1 MRKDYGGL
9 LDRAR
14 QIANLGLEIMTQLAG
29 VPMPLYEYQCPKC
42 EKVFDVIQKF
52 SDAPLEKCEEC
63 GGPVSKM
70 ISMSSF
76 ALKGT
81 GWYTTDYKR
90 SSGPAKST
98 PAAAPSAAVPAS
110 IPTASPAASAA
121 PAAATPAK
129 TST

>member
-1 MRKDYGGL
+1 
-9 LDRAR
+9 
-14 QIANLGLEIMTQLAG
+14 
-29 VPMPLYEYQCPKC
+29 MPIYEYQCPKC

-63 GGPVSKM
+63 GGPVSKLV
-70 ISMSSF
+70 SMSSF

-90 SSGPAKST
+90 ASGPSASPKSSA
-98 PAAAPSAAVPAS
+98 PAPAPS
-110 IPTASPAASAA
+110 
-121 PAAATPAK
+121 TPAK